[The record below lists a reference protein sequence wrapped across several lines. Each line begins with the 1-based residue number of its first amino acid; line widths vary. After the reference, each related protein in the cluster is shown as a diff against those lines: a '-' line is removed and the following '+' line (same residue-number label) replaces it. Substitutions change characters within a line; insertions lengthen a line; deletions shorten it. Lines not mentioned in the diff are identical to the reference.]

1 MNQQKKLALLF
12 QKNDMKKY
20 FFLLMMVFS
29 GLLVNAQPPA
39 GDAKPGDFYGEKVSP
54 DGAVA
59 LADIASKMKNDEA
72 VNAKFTA
79 KILEVCSKKG
89 CWLKLA
95 IDDKTT
101 AFVKMKDYG
110 FFVPTAAQG
119 KTVVIDGE
127 LKNKLVSVA
136 ELRHYAEDAKKSEK
150 EIAAI
155 TEPQNELRVVA
166 KGIAI
171 VE

>member
-1 MNQQKKLALLF
+1 
-12 QKNDMKKY
+12 MKKY

-29 GLLVNAQPPA
+29 GLLVNAQPPS
-39 GDAKPGDFYGEKVSP
+39 GDAKKGDFYGEKVSP
-54 DGAVA
+54 DGSVA
-59 LADIASKMKNDEA
+59 IADVAAKLKDDEA

-79 KILEVCSKKG
+79 KVLEVCSKKG

-95 IDDKTT
+95 VDDKTT
-101 AFVKMKDYG
+101 AFVKMKDYA
-110 FFVPTAAQG
+110 FFVPMAAVG

-127 LKNKLVSVA
+127 LKTKTVSVA

-155 TEPQNELRVVA
+155 DKPQQELRVLA
-166 KGIAI
+166 NGITI
-171 VE
+171 ID